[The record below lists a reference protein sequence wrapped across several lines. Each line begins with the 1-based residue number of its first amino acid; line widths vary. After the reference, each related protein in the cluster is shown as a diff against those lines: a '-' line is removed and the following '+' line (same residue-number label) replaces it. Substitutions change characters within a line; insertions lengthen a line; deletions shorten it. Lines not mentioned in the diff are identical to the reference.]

1 MNYLFYLLFYV
12 VRRTQT
18 RSLTTCKKVS
28 YPIKGLCFYFDN
40 KTFYYRLTVQNYAK
54 ETNSLFHFFY
64 LLFHFLH
71 KKDLE

>member
-1 MNYLFYLLFYV
+1 M
-12 VRRTQT
+12 
-18 RSLTTCKKVS
+18 
-28 YPIKGLCFYFDN
+28 KGLHLCIDN

-54 ETNSLFHFFY
+54 EINGLFHFFY